1 MNNEFNNYMQLISGQ
16 EPQTSNKNQIDAADC
31 EQIVAAFLQMF
42 NSLAAAHWMRGNTL
56 GAAWYKAL
64 QQTKQFIMS
73 KNPDNPV
80 IMYLRQVFAAHRAN
94 ISRQMMTSPHRDD
107 VIKSVPE
114 KIHQWNTQ
122 IATNTTSALNTI
134 NTITA
139 KYNIR
144 NKGQHNTTITPPDV
158 LRATVQKIMQ
168 TLHQN
173 YINGTNNSR

>member
-42 NSLAAAHWMRGNTL
+42 NSLAAAHWMHGNTL

-80 IMYLRQVFAAHRAN
+80 IMYMRQVFAAHRAN

-107 VIKSVPE
+107 VIKSAPE
-114 KIHQWNTQ
+114 KIRQWNTQ
-122 IATNTTSALNTI
+122 VATDTTSALNTL
-134 NTITA
+134 NAITA

-144 NKGQHNTTITPPDV
+144 IVDNTQTTTQMPPTVWNLMRAIT
-158 LRATVQKIMQ
+158 
-168 TLHQN
+168 QN
-173 YINGTNNSR
+173 SKSK